1 MKEKEMQVLFSKY
14 LKANP
19 PNQSEAYELKIC
31 KGSSL
36 SFSAVKDHQIKGLLD
51 ATNGLYHKISDSP
64 IFAGSMTRFT
74 NFKPCD
80 CLYLK
85 NVVGYVVILF
95 YKPRKF
101 KITYII
107 NIRDFLNE
115 KERSNRKS
123 LTEGKAIEIASKIII
138 LKNKYE

>member
-1 MKEKEMQVLFSKY
+1 MQVLFGKY
-14 LKANP
+14 LKANS

-31 KGSSL
+31 KGTSL
-36 SFSAVKDHQIKGLLD
+36 SFSAVKDHQIKGLFD

-74 NFKPCD
+74 NPKPFD
-80 CLYLK
+80 CLHLK
-85 NVVGYVVILF
+85 NVIGYVVILF
-95 YKPRKF
+95 YKPKKP

-115 KERSNRKS
+115 KEKSNRKS
-123 LTEGKAIEIASKIII
+123 LTEEKAKEIANKIII
-138 LKNKYE
+138 LKNK